1 MPSAAYFRRQAD
13 ICLRLSLIASD
24 DTVSSRLIA
33 MARDYMA
40 SGEALEKAA
49 GGDAPP
55 LADRGEPSDVA
66 PDQAV
71 LEAKP
76 GLSGRSVDC

>member
-24 DTVSSRLIA
+24 ETVSSRLIA

-40 SGEALEKAA
+40 TSEAMEREAEGQAPAA
-49 GGDAPP
+49 
-55 LADRGEPSDVA
+55 ADRGELADVA
-66 PDQAV
+66 PD
-71 LEAKP
+71 EAALGVTP
-76 GLSGRSVDC
+76 DLSGRSVDT

>member
-24 DTVSSRLIA
+24 EEVSGRLIT

-40 SGEALEKAA
+40 TSEALEKEA
-49 GGDAPP
+49 GTYVP
-55 LADRGEPSDVA
+55 ADRSGPPDVA
-66 PDQAV
+66 LEQAILGV
-71 LEAKP
+71 GARHA
-76 GLSGRSVDC
+76 GLVCRS

>member
-24 DTVSSRLIA
+24 DGVSSRLIA

-40 SGEALEKAA
+40 TSQALEQGMPAPVGDRTGSAEPTEMPAA
-49 GGDAPP
+49 YE
-55 LADRGEPSDVA
+55 LPSDT
-66 PDQAV
+66 PDSRA
-71 LEAKP
+71 
-76 GLSGRSVDC
+76 DT